1 MNRSGFSLLE
11 VILATAILLGSVIV
25 LSELAGIGRR
35 QSNRAEMA
43 TVAQQNCET
52 VLNEI
57 LLGLRPL
64 ETIEDEPLLPV
75 EDPFA
80 VEVDFEDDDAETDAN
95 PFAPKPPLGASPD
108 VASDDVESEWLYS
121 VDITPLDRIDGLAT
135 LTVTVR
141 QADEQL
147 PRPAR
152 FQLVRWIQDPL
163 AIDGLDFS
171 EPEFPQQRGFGL

>member
-1 MNRSGFSLLE
+1 MNRVGFSLIE

-35 QSNRAEMA
+35 QSNRAEIA
-43 TVAQQNCET
+43 TIAQQNCET
-52 VLNEI
+52 LLNEI

-64 ETIEDEPLLPV
+64 EAIENEPLLPV

-80 VEVDFEDDDAETDAN
+80 VELDFEDGDAETDAN
-95 PFAPKPPLGASPD
+95 PFAPKPTLSEAVETDG
-108 VASDDVESEWLYS
+108 VESEWMYS
-121 VDITPLDRIDGLAT
+121 IDITPLDRFDGLAT

-152 FQLVRWIQDPL
+152 FQLMRWIKDPF
-163 AIDGLDFS
+163 AVDVDEFAEPGSPVPGGL
-171 EPEFPQQRGFGL
+171 GL